1 MPADYNA
8 IQATNF
14 STLKHIAES
23 PRAYRHALDNPPE
36 DSDVF
41 KLGRLFHTL
50 TLEPGK
56 VSDEYAIWPAIDPET
71 GKATRRAGP
80 KWKAFEEENE
90 GKTIMREQD
99 AEEARTMSDA
109 VLRSPIA
116 RQWIERAT
124 HIEQTLIWTDPDTG
138 IKLKGRA
145 DMIDI
150 LGVCDLKGYREV
162 TPGAMQKACNLYYS
176 HCQVAMYLDG
186 ARACGLTSGN
196 EGRILAV
203 DKGPLYEVAPI
214 ILSADYIEAG
224 RKVYKGWLRTLANCL
239 ERDEWPGM
247 YHGMEYLLFPNRWTP
262 GMPEESDNDE
272 IEV

>member
-99 AEEARTMSDA
+99 TEEARTMSAA

-116 RQWIERAT
+116 RQWLERAT
-124 HIEQTLIWTDPDTG
+124 HVEQVLTWTDPDTG
-138 IKLKGRA
+138 LELKGRA
-145 DMIDI
+145 DIIDG
-150 LGVCDLKGYREV
+150 LGG
-162 TPGAMQKACNLYYS
+162 
-176 HCQVAMYLDG
+176 
-186 ARACGLTSGN
+186 
-196 EGRILAV
+196 
-203 DKGPLYEVAPI
+203 
-214 ILSADYIEAG
+214 
-224 RKVYKGWLRTLANCL
+224 
-239 ERDEWPGM
+239 
-247 YHGMEYLLFPNRWTP
+247 
-262 GMPEESDNDE
+262 
-272 IEV
+272 